1 VLYLGFIQLLE
12 RNELFLMPL
21 DAVRVFLLGSD
32 VEFFVHY
39 SLMVAFALSACDVFF
54 CFLILQG
61 YGAEV
66 LASLLKTDLLG
77 QHVLHP
83 DALLFLPSVLLQSVL
98 LFNLLLMAITG
109 VEQLASFLSRDISQ
123 FLSPLLLES
132 ESSNSVLKGLVL
144 PDLIMEQ
151 HRLVMHLHTGQDSW

>member
-1 VLYLGFIQLLE
+1 VLDLGFIQLLE

-21 DAVRVFLLGSD
+21 DPVRVFLLGSD

-39 SLMVAFALSACDVFF
+39 SLMVAFAFSARDVFF
-54 CFLILQG
+54 CFLVLQG
-61 YGAEV
+61 NGAEV
-66 LASLLKTDLLG
+66 LAPLLKTDLLG

-98 LFNLLLMAITG
+98 LFNLLLMAVTG
-109 VEQLASFLSRDISQ
+109 VEQLASLLSCDISQ

-151 HRLVMHLHTGQDSW
+151 HRLVMHLHTGQDGW